1 MRFNSIE
8 IISYQQF
15 IRVKTSIAWNKS
27 DNFSSFWIKIININ
41 PNFKEYLFT
50 IIRNKTG
57 IICLIINGYKK
68 NTDENK
74 SKNTGLSV

>member
-1 MRFNSIE
+1 M
-8 IISYQQF
+8 
-15 IRVKTSIAWNKS
+15 SIAWNKS
-27 DNFSSFWIKIININ
+27 DNFSLFWIKIININ
-41 PNFKEYLFT
+41 PNFKGYLFT

>member
-27 DNFSSFWIKIININ
+27 DNFSSFLIKIININ

-50 IIRNKTG
+50 IIRNKTS

-68 NTDENK
+68 NTD
-74 SKNTGLSV
+74 